1 MSTRCVDRRPF
12 PRRRGEADEPPPPP
26 QVQGQRGE
34 CESEPN
40 AFVVDCEDADAPTL
54 DELRRSCAFAGGGGD
69 WRWRVRERDALF
81 GYCWRDVMDAREPVA
96 AVPSAGDFG
105 ETALVVHA
113 RVLDVSPAAL
123 ERRRRKP
130 PRLRSRAPASRGP
143 AAPARAAARAA
154 AFADDAPASVDAFY
168 DDAPASVDAF
178 YDDDGDELDCKRG
191 DGDDGGFGYAPAAA
205 AKPPPRRPPPTR
217 SPPPPARLSPPPADR
232 RTPPREPAPDLMA
245 GMAAAPPPP
254 PPPKPEKKPAS
265 QHLDKAGVEK
275 LVREG
280 KMAWDPVDERY
291 VAVEGRAP
299 AGRRSSIVGI
309 TLDGPLNT
317 AGKAAHVASAM
328 RERRA
333 SMVANQAAAKE
344 ALRERAAAKASE
356 EAAFDDLH
364 VKLGPL
370 LKAWSE
376 DHGKKKNVR
385 ALLAGMDKVMWP
397 ESNWTPI
404 SIGDLLDPKK
414 VKRAYYKASR
424 FVHPDK
430 LVNLTTEQKFI
441 GKRVFDALSQAYADF
456 ENGNH
461 A

>member
-1 MSTRCVDRRPF
+1 MIARPKIS
-12 PRRRGEADEPPPPP
+12 RNERKTTEIG
-26 QVQGQRGE
+26 
-34 CESEPN
+34 
-40 AFVVDCEDADAPTL
+40 AFEVGNFAPF
-54 DELRRSCAFAGGGGD
+54 SC
-69 WRWRVRERDALF
+69 
-81 GYCWRDVMDAREPVA
+81 P
-96 AVPSAGDFG
+96 
-105 ETALVVHA
+105 
-113 RVLDVSPAAL
+113 
-123 ERRRRKP
+123 
-130 PRLRSRAPASRGP
+130 
-143 AAPARAAARAA
+143 
-154 AFADDAPASVDAFY
+154 
-168 DDAPASVDAF
+168 
-178 YDDDGDELDCKRG
+178 
-191 DGDDGGFGYAPAAA
+191 
-205 AKPPPRRPPPTR
+205 
-217 SPPPPARLSPPPADR
+217 
-232 RTPPREPAPDLMA
+232 
-245 GMAAAPPPP
+245 
-254 PPPKPEKKPAS
+254 
-265 QHLDKAGVEK
+265 
-275 LVREG
+275 
-280 KMAWDPVDERY
+280 
-291 VAVEGRAP
+291 
-299 AGRRSSIVGI
+299 GI